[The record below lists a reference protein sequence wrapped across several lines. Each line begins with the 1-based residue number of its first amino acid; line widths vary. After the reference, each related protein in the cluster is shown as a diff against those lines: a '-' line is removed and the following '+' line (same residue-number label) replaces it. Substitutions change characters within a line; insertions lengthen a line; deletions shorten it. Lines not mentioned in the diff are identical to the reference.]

1 MAQDAGRSMI
11 HHLAPSMPDMKTRSP
26 NRNAFNLAAAILT
39 VAAWSASAE
48 LINLHFG
55 STAYSGTTETSP
67 ATPGGPAGTWNNLT
81 NSVLNAA
88 DSCESDAATVLLSD
102 GSPGPTLTFDTSSGT
117 SSTTNWNGTSYT
129 FNAVDYTTLG
139 GVYDVTELYESG
151 LVNGGNSTTGIR
163 VKGLTPGNYEVYLV
177 PIFRGSQAA
186 GVKADPGV
194 NISIGLGNDIDA
206 RNTGDY
212 TLASTAANPFQNVD
226 TRLTSW
232 VASLDGSTNAYN
244 YIGASVVI
252 DSPNRWL
259 AFLLKDS
266 TNSGPDRP
274 GPSVIQLR
282 RVGEVAAAP
291 RITQIIKS
299 GASVIISGTNGAPNG
314 AYHALRSGTVQSPFA
329 SWTRFLTNSFDSSG
343 NFAFTNTSPGSPWFY
358 TIEQQ
363 P

>member
-1 MAQDAGRSMI
+1 
-11 HHLAPSMPDMKTRSP
+11 MKINTVMFS
-26 NRNAFNLAAAILT
+26 NTALLLAALGLVSLGAQP
-39 VAAWSASAE
+39 ASAQ
-48 LINLHFG
+48 LININFTG
-55 STAYSGTTETSP
+55 VPYAETSETSP
-67 ATPGGPAGTWNNLT
+67 ATPGGPAGTWNNL
-81 NSVLNAA
+81 NNGVLNAA
-88 DSCESDAATVLLSD
+88 DSYESDAATVLLSD
-102 GSPGPTLTFDTSSGT
+102 GSPGPTFVFDTSSGS
-117 SSTTNWNGTSYT
+117 SSTTNWNGAVYVSST
-129 FNAVDYTTLG
+129 VDYTTVG
-139 GVYDVTELYESG
+139 GIYDVANLYESG
-151 LVNGGNSTTGIR
+151 LVNGGNSTTGFR

-194 NISIGLGNDIDA
+194 NISIGLGNDTDA

-212 TLASTAANPFQNVD
+212 TLTSTAANPTQNVD
-226 TRLTSW
+226 TRLTNW
-232 VASLDGSTNAYN
+232 VASADGSTNAYN

-282 RVGEVAAAP
+282 RVGELAAAP
-291 RITQIIKS
+291 RITQIAKS
-299 GASVIISGTNGAPNG
+299 GASVIISGTNGASNG
-314 AYHALRSGTVQSPFA
+314 TYHALRSASVQSPFGT
-329 SWTRFLTNSFDSSG
+329 WTRILTNNFDSNG
-343 NFAFTNTSPGSPWFY
+343 NFTFTNNPAGSPSFY